1 MIRTCAS
8 LFCLL
13 LLNAAC
19 SQQRQNHENCALRGA
34 NAIEGTALLVTG
46 VESEGRLKL
55 SVFEDRCSERLA
67 DVYFAP
73 DALADISSYL
83 GSMPGRE
90 FDDVKVAIID
100 AKLLDDSEPFSG
112 RAGEPI
118 LIDYVYGMQP
128 LEKQN

>member
-1 MIRTCAS
+1 MIRTYAS
-8 LFCLL
+8 LICLL

-46 VESEGRLKL
+46 IESEGRLKL
-55 SVFEDRCSERLA
+55 FVFEDKCSERLVN
-67 DVYFAP
+67 VYFAP

-100 AKLLDDSEPFSG
+100 AKLFDDSEPLSD
-112 RAGEPI
+112 RAKKPI
-118 LIDYVYGMQP
+118 LIDYVNGMQP
-128 LEKQN
+128 LEEQN